1 MQLLG
6 VGRDADVFALDGGR
20 VLRRYR
26 DPQRSA
32 EREARVM
39 AHARAA
45 GLPVPEVFDVD
56 GADLVLQRIEG
67 PTMAAALVR
76 RPWTLAAQ
84 ARVLA
89 GLHRAVHEVPA
100 PEWLPG
106 VGDLGGTALLHLD
119 LHPENVLLA
128 AGGPVVIDWTNAARG
143 PAGADVADAWLVMS
157 VGSVPGGRLQAAVVG
172 GRAGHL
178 RPVVPPGGRAGPDRR
193 PAGGRGPSARRSQ
206 PGRPRTGAHPPP
218 RGPGV
223 SAASLLPG
231 RIWAPPVTPGP
242 P

>member
-1 MQLLG
+1 MRLLG
-6 VGRDADVFALDGGR
+6 VGRDADVFALDGAR

-56 GADLVLQRIEG
+56 GADLVLERIEG
-67 PTMAAALVR
+67 PTMTWALAR

-100 PEWLPG
+100 PDWLPG
-106 VGDLGGTALLHLD
+106 VGDVGGTELLHLD
-119 LHPENVLLA
+119 LHPENVLLT

-143 PAGADVADAWLVMS
+143 PAEVDVADAWLVMS

-172 GRAGHL
+172 AAQGTFARLFRRA
-178 RPVVPPGGRAGPDRR
+178 AGLDLAAAL
-193 PAGGRGPSARRSQ
+193 PAAAARRLADRNL
-206 PGRPRTGAHPPP
+206 GDRERAAIRRLAN
-218 RGPGV
+218 RG
-223 SAASLLPG
+223 
-231 RIWAPPVTPGP
+231 
-242 P
+242 

>member
-1 MQLLG
+1 
-6 VGRDADVFALDGGR
+6 
-20 VLRRYR
+20 
-26 DPQRSA
+26 
-32 EREARVM
+32 M

-172 GRAGHL
+172 AAQGTFARSFRRA
-178 RPVVPPGGRAGPDRR
+178 AGLDLTAVL
-193 PAGGRGPSARRSQ
+193 PAAAARRLAD
-206 PGRPRTGAHPPP
+206 PNLGDRERA
-218 RGPGV
+218 
-223 SAASLLPG
+223 
-231 RIWAPPVTPGP
+231 RIRRLAGQG
-242 P
+242 

>member
-45 GLPVPEVFDVD
+45 GLPVPEVFDVE
-56 GADLVLQRIEG
+56 GPDLVLERVEG

-89 GLHRAVHEVPA
+89 GLHRAVHAVPA
-100 PEWLPG
+100 PDWLPD
-106 VGDLGGTALLHLD
+106 VGGGTALLHLD
-119 LHPENVLLA
+119 LHPANVLLA
-128 AGGPVVIDWTNAARG
+128 AGGPVLIDWTNAARG
-143 PAGADVADAWLVMS
+143 PAEVDVADAWLVTS
-157 VGSVPGGRLQAAVVG
+157 VGGVPGGRVQAAVVG
-172 GRAGHL
+172 AAQGTFARLFRRAAGLDLAAALPVAASRRLADPNLGDRERAGI
-178 RPVVPPGGRAGPDRR
+178 RR
-193 PAGGRGPSARRSQ
+193 LSNR
-206 PGRPRTGAHPPP
+206 
-218 RGPGV
+218 
-223 SAASLLPG
+223 
-231 RIWAPPVTPGP
+231 
-242 P
+242 

>member
-56 GADLVLQRIEG
+56 GADLVLERVEG

-76 RPWTLAAQ
+76 RPWTLAGQ

-100 PEWLPG
+100 PDWLP
-106 VGDLGGTALLHLD
+106 DLGGGTALLHLD
-119 LHPENVLLA
+119 LHPANVLLA

-143 PAGADVADAWLVMS
+143 PAEVDVADAWLVTS
-157 VGSVPGGRLQAAVVG
+157 VGGVPGGRVQAAVVG
-172 GRAGHL
+172 AAQGTFARLFRRAAGL
-178 RPVVPPGGRAGPDRR
+178 DLAAALPV
-193 PAGGRGPSARRSQ
+193 
-206 PGRPRTGAHPPP
+206 
-218 RGPGV
+218 
-223 SAASLLPG
+223 AASRRLADPNLG
-231 RIWAPPVTPGP
+231 DREREGIRRLANR
-242 P
+242 